1 MPKIKRR
8 NPIVMK
14 KEERGR
20 RRKSRREENTIQNLT
35 IAAEQNIIDNNR
47 FLYKRNLNSFTLTII
62 RVYNTSEWTVIIT
75 CPYTQRNKLT
85 ST

>member
-8 NPIVMK
+8 NLIVMK

-20 RRKSRREENTIQNLT
+20 RRKGRREENTNQNLT
-35 IAAEQNIIDNNR
+35 IAAGQNIIDNNR

-62 RVYNTSEWTVIIT
+62 RVHNQYIRMDIYNNMSS
-75 CPYTQRNKLT
+75 YTAE
-85 ST
+85 

>member
-1 MPKIKRR
+1 
-8 NPIVMK
+8 MK

-20 RRKSRREENTIQNLT
+20 RRKDRGRREENTNQNLI

-62 RVYNTSEWTVIIT
+62 RIQQYIRMDGYNNLSL
-75 CPYTQRNKLT
+75 YTAE
-85 ST
+85 